1 MIRPV
6 DLRIPLGIMIR
17 MIRNL
22 QPRDLS
28 EGFDSVKVV
37 DADVTG

>member
-1 MIRPV
+1 
-6 DLRIPLGIMIR
+6 MIR

-22 QPRDLS
+22 QPPDLS